1 MYSSVGYISGT
12 CTGVEQ
18 KVKDHY
24 NNLINLNATAM
35 MPNLYAKRVITLE
48 EKDTMSLT
56 KPLERDKMQY
66 LLDKIIVP
74 SLQAGVIQKFELL
87 LEVMEGSE
95 YVVTRSVA
103 KQLGIHT

>member
-1 MYSSVGYISGT
+1 M
-12 CTGVEQ
+12 
-18 KVKDHY
+18 KDYY
-24 NNLINLNATAM
+24 NDLINLNATAM
-35 MPNLYAKRVITLE
+35 LPNLYAKRVISLE
-48 EKDTMSLT
+48 EKDTISLT

-95 YVVTRSVA
+95 DVVTRNVA
-103 KQLGIHT
+103 QQLGIYIASYNQLSLVYSYS

>member
-1 MYSSVGYISGT
+1 
-12 CTGVEQ
+12 
-18 KVKDHY
+18 
-24 NNLINLNATAM
+24 M

-48 EKDTMSLT
+48 EKDTISLT

-74 SLQAGVIQKFELL
+74 NLQAGVIQKFELL

-103 KQLGIHT
+103 KQLGIHI